1 MIGLT
6 QILAEGGNVKGVN
19 SFVDNRF
26 SQSTVKSV
34 INKIKFT
41 PNYSIVGS
49 VDKKISGDVDLAVD
63 WKDALKF
70 FNTDRAGFWD
80 AVDKYLK
87 SKPVDYEIMKGL
99 GQFSVV
105 VPMVDDSGE
114 VQKVVKDRK
123 GNLGDGDAK
132 IQIDFMIGNSNWM
145 EKSFKPDENSK
156 YKLVY
161 KNVFLADILSQI
173 SFDTNKPGVK
183 KKFQVNW
190 REGLQIV
197 NFTTTKSGKRK
208 KLKVK
213 TVTGNLDKFY
223 QFLFGK
229 SASASNIKSFEEVYK
244 LFKGRKFRFP
254 KKRKA
259 IKDQY
264 KKTLK
269 RMKLSI
275 PKEVR

>member
-41 PNYSIVGS
+41 PSYSMVGS

-87 SKPVDYEIMKGL
+87 TKPVDYEIMKGL

-105 VPMVDDSGE
+105 APMVDDSGK

-123 GNLGDGDAK
+123 GTLGDGDAK
-132 IQIDFMIGNSNWM
+132 IQIDFMIGNSEWM
-145 EKSFKPDENSK
+145 EKSFKPDESSK

-161 KNVFLADILSQI
+161 KNLFLADILSQI
-173 SFDTNKPGVK
+173 SFDTDKPGIK

-244 LFKGRKFRFP
+244 LFKSRKFRFP

-269 RMKLSI
+269 RMKLDI
-275 PKEVR
+275 PKEVK

>member
-41 PNYSIVGS
+41 PNYTIVGS

-70 FNTDRAGFWD
+70 FKTDRAGFWD

-87 SKPVDYEIMKGL
+87 TKPVDYEIMKGL

-105 VPMVDDSGE
+105 APMVDDSGK
-114 VQKVVKDRK
+114 VQKVVKDRQ
-123 GNLGDGDAK
+123 GTLGDGDAK

-145 EKSFKPDENSK
+145 EKSFKPDESSK

-173 SFDTNKPGVK
+173 SFDTDKPGVK

-229 SASASNIKSFEEVYK
+229 GASASKIKSFEEVYR
-244 LFKGRKFRFP
+244 LFKSSKFRFP

-259 IKDQY
+259 IVNQY
-264 KKTLK
+264 KKTIK
-269 RMKLSI
+269 RMKLDL
-275 PKEVR
+275 PREVR

>member
-1 MIGLT
+1 M
-6 QILAEGGNVKGVN
+6 VN
-19 SFVDNRF
+19 NS
-26 SQSTVKSV
+26 
-34 INKIKFT
+34 
-41 PNYSIVGS
+41 
-49 VDKKISGDVDLAVD
+49 
-63 WKDALKF
+63 LKF
-70 FNTDRAGFWD
+70 FKTDRAGFWD

-87 SKPVDYEIMKGL
+87 TKPVDYEIMKGL

-105 VPMVDDSGE
+105 APMVDDSGK
-114 VQKVVKDRK
+114 VQKVVKDRQ
-123 GNLGDGDAK
+123 GTLGDGDAK

-145 EKSFKPDENSK
+145 EKSFKPDERSK

-208 KLKVK
+208 KLKVR

-229 SASASNIKSFEEVYK
+229 GASASKIKSFEEVYR
-244 LFKGRKFRFP
+244 LFKSNKFRFP

-259 IKDQY
+259 IVNQY
-264 KKTLK
+264 KKTIK
-269 RMKLSI
+269 RMKLDL

>member
-1 MIGLT
+1 
-6 QILAEGGNVKGVN
+6 
-19 SFVDNRF
+19 
-26 SQSTVKSV
+26 
-34 INKIKFT
+34 
-41 PNYSIVGS
+41 
-49 VDKKISGDVDLAVD
+49 
-63 WKDALKF
+63 
-70 FNTDRAGFWD
+70 
-80 AVDKYLK
+80 
-87 SKPVDYEIMKGL
+87 
-99 GQFSVV
+99 
-105 VPMVDDSGE
+105 MV
-114 VQKVVKDRK
+114 
-123 GNLGDGDAK
+123 
-132 IQIDFMIGNSNWM
+132 GNSEWM
-145 EKSFKPDENSK
+145 EKSFKPDESSK

-173 SFDTNKPGVK
+173 SFDTDKPGIK

-197 NFTTTKSGKRK
+197 NFTTTKSGRRK

-269 RMKLSI
+269 RMKLDI

>member
-41 PNYSIVGS
+41 PSYSMVGS

-105 VPMVDDSGE
+105 APMVDDSGE
-114 VQKVVKDRK
+114 VQQIVKDRK

-132 IQIDFMIGNSNWM
+132 IQIDFMIGNSEWM
-145 EKSFKPDENSK
+145 EKSFKPDESSK

-173 SFDTNKPGVK
+173 SFDTDKPGIK

-229 SASASNIKSFEEVYK
+229 GASASNIKSFEEVYK

-269 RMKLSI
+269 RMKLDI

>member
-1 MIGLT
+1 VIGLT

-41 PNYSIVGS
+41 PNYSMVGS
-49 VDKKISGDVDLAVD
+49 TDKKISGDVDLAVD

-105 VPMVDDSGE
+105 APMVDDSGE
-114 VQKVVKDRK
+114 VQQIVKDRK

-132 IQIDFMIGNSNWM
+132 IQIDFMIGNSEWM
-145 EKSFKPDENSK
+145 EKSFKPDESSK

-244 LFKGRKFRFP
+244 LFKSRKFRFP

-269 RMKLSI
+269 RMKLDI

>member
-26 SQSTVKSV
+26 SKSTVKSI
-34 INKIKFT
+34 INKIKFK
-41 PNYSIVGS
+41 PKYSMVGS

-70 FNTDRAGFWD
+70 FRTDRAGFWD

-87 SKPVDYEIMKGL
+87 TKPVDYEIMKGL

-105 VPMVDDSGE
+105 APMVDDSGA

-132 IQIDFMIGNSNWM
+132 IQIDFMVGNSKWM
-145 EKSFKPDENSK
+145 EKSFKPDERSK

-229 SASASNIKSFEEVYK
+229 GVSANNIKSFEEVYK
-244 LFKGRKFRFP
+244 LFKSRKFRFP

-269 RMKLSI
+269 RMKLDI

>member
-1 MIGLT
+1 
-6 QILAEGGNVKGVN
+6 
-19 SFVDNRF
+19 
-26 SQSTVKSV
+26 
-34 INKIKFT
+34 
-41 PNYSIVGS
+41 
-49 VDKKISGDVDLAVD
+49 
-63 WKDALKF
+63 
-70 FNTDRAGFWD
+70 
-80 AVDKYLK
+80 
-87 SKPVDYEIMKGL
+87 
-99 GQFSVV
+99 
-105 VPMVDDSGE
+105 MVDDSGE
-114 VQKVVKDRK
+114 VQQIVKDRK

-132 IQIDFMIGNSNWM
+132 IQIDFMIGNSEWM
-145 EKSFKPDENSK
+145 EKSFKPDENSN

-229 SASASNIKSFEEVYK
+229 GASANNIKSFEEVYK
-244 LFKGRKFRFP
+244 LFKSRKFKFP

-269 RMKLSI
+269 RMKLDI

>member
-1 MIGLT
+1 VIGLT

-49 VDKKISGDVDLAVD
+49 VYKKISGDVDLAVD

-105 VPMVDDSGE
+105 APMVDDSGE
-114 VQKVVKDRK
+114 VQQIVKDRK

-132 IQIDFMIGNSNWM
+132 IQIDFMIGNSEWM
-145 EKSFKPDENSK
+145 EKSFKPDESSK

-173 SFDTNKPGVK
+173 SFDTDKPGIK

-229 SASASNIKSFEEVYK
+229 GASASNIKSFEEVYK
-244 LFKGRKFRFP
+244 LFKSRKFKFP
-254 KKRKA
+254 KKRKV

-269 RMKLSI
+269 RMKLDV

>member
-1 MIGLT
+1 
-6 QILAEGGNVKGVN
+6 
-19 SFVDNRF
+19 
-26 SQSTVKSV
+26 
-34 INKIKFT
+34 
-41 PNYSIVGS
+41 
-49 VDKKISGDVDLAVD
+49 
-63 WKDALKF
+63 
-70 FNTDRAGFWD
+70 
-80 AVDKYLK
+80 
-87 SKPVDYEIMKGL
+87 MKGL

-105 VPMVDDSGE
+105 APMVDDSGE
-114 VQKVVKDRK
+114 VQKVVKDRQGTLGS
-123 GNLGDGDAK
+123 GNAK
-132 IQIDFMIGNSNWM
+132 IQIDFMVGNSEWM
-145 EKSFKPDENSK
+145 EKSFKPDESSK

-229 SASASNIKSFEEVYK
+229 SASANNIKSFEEVYK
-244 LFKGRKFRFP
+244 LFKSRKFRFP

-269 RMKLSI
+269 RMKLDI

>member
-41 PNYSIVGS
+41 PSYSMVGS

-70 FNTDRAGFWD
+70 FNTDRTGFWD

-87 SKPVDYEIMKGL
+87 TKPVDYEIMKGL

-105 VPMVDDSGE
+105 APMVDDSGE
-114 VQKVVKDRK
+114 VQQIVKDRK

-132 IQIDFMIGNSNWM
+132 IQIDFMVGNSEWM
-145 EKSFKPDENSK
+145 EKSFKPDESSK

-229 SASASNIKSFEEVYK
+229 GASASNIKSFEEVYK

-269 RMKLSI
+269 RMKLDI